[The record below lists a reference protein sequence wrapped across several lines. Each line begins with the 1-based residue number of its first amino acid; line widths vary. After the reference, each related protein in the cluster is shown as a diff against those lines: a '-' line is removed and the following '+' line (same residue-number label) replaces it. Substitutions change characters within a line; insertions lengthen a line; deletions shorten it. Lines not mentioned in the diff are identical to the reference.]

1 MIYADY
7 AYYTNTYKGTSISQ
21 DAFAALSRRA
31 SAFIDRLTYNRLN
44 NGYAVTDAVKMAV
57 CAVVDVLK
65 EYEDARQEAL
75 TAAGVKSENTDGY
88 SISYQNADDIRAT
101 VESAMLEAAQPY
113 LIYTGLMDRSIGG
126 CCRC

>member
-1 MIYADY
+1 MYADFAFY
-7 AYYTNTYKGTSISQ
+7 RDTYKGAAVDE
-21 DAFAALSRRA
+21 DAFVALERQA
-31 SAFIDRLTYNRLN
+31 SLFIDRITLNRLN
-44 NGYAVTDAVKMAV
+44 TGWRVTDAVKMAV

-65 EYEDARQEAL
+65 EHEDARQEAL

-88 SISYQNADDIRAT
+88 SISYQNADDIRAA

>member
-1 MIYADY
+1 MYADFAFY
-7 AYYTNTYKGTSISQ
+7 RDTYKGVAVDE
-21 DAFAALSRRA
+21 DAFAALERQA
-31 SAFIDRLTYNRLN
+31 SLFIDRITLNRLN
-44 NGYAVTDAVKMAV
+44 TGWRVTDAVKMAV

-65 EYEDARQEAL
+65 EHEDARQEAL